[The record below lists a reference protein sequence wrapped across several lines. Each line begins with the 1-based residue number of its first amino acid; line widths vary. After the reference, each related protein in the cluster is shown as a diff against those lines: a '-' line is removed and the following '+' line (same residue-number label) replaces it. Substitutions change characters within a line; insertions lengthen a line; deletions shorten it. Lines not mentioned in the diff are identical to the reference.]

1 MAGSVG
7 NPVLGIGDIKPEV
20 EGQTKEVKKSEG
32 SGIESGEE
40 REEEMA
46 MAAGNSIP
54 RSLSR
59 PQLDVSGAAIQ
70 GNLEERDP
78 TILLPNQSD
87 DISHLAVDIGGS
99 LIKLVYFSRHEDKP
113 VEDKRRRS
121 LKQRFCISNG
131 NRRCY
136 PILGGR
142 LHFVKFE
149 TSKISDC
156 LDFIKSKNLHCGG
169 MNLHRWPCDTWSDE
183 NVVVKATGGG
193 AYKFADLFK
202 ERLGV
207 SLDKEDEM
215 DCLVAGAH
223 FLLKAIRHEA
233 FTHMEGQKEFV
244 QIDQNDL
251 FPYLLVNIGSGVS
264 IIKVDGDGKFQRV
277 SGTNVGGG
285 TYWGLGKLLTKCKS
299 FDELLEL
306 SQRGDNRT
314 IDMLVGDIYG
324 GMDYS
329 KIGLSASTIASS
341 FGKATS
347 ENKELEDYRPED
359 ICLSLLRMIS
369 YNIGQIAYLNA
380 LQFGLKKIFFG
391 GFFIRGHA
399 YTMDAISFA
408 VQFWSKGDA
417 TAMFLRHEGF
427 LGALGAFM
435 SYGKHGLDDLMVHQ
449 LVERFPMGAP
459 CVGGK
464 IHGPPLG
471 DLNEK
476 ISWMEKFVRKGTEIT
491 APVPMTPGTT
501 GLGGFEVPSS
511 RGNTLRSDASNL
523 NVGVLHLVPNLEVFP
538 LLADLKTYEP
548 NTIDLSDHSE
558 LELMPLFLVDAVGT
572 GSEYCL
578 SICQILL
585 TRLWLVRVELMMLK
599 GEVMHLLVH
608 CQPTWLGIFQ
618 LQFCLTRLMEEPAA
632 YGKLG
637 LANLLELREECLRE
651 FQFSDAYRSI
661 KQRQLLPPSLFLF
674 FCPFLFCGCC
684 YGVGLTK
691 EKSNYRWEN
700 EASLAVLPDLLL
712 ELDSMSEDA
721 RLFTLIEGVLAAN
734 IFDWGSRACVDLYH
748 KGTII
753 EIYRMSRKKMQRPWR
768 VDDFDMFKERMLGS
782 GDERPPPHKRALL
795 FVDNSGADIVL
806 GMLPLARELLRRGTE
821 VVLVANSL
829 PALNDVTAMELP
841 DIVAEAAK
849 HCEILRRAAEAGG
862 LLVDAMINIQDGSK
876 EDSPSVPPLMVVENG
891 CGSPC
896 IDLRQVSSELAAA
909 AKDADL
915 IILEGMGR
923 AIHTNFNA
931 RFNCDALK
939 LAMVKNQRLAEKL
952 LKGNIYDC
960 VCRFEPS
967 S

>member
-1 MAGSVG
+1 MADLTEDP
-7 NPVLGIGDIKPEV
+7 NPVLDIDGLLINQEHNKTQE
-20 EGQTKEVKKSEG
+20 EDNNNSNSQLKNKSAVFGKDREDNSSKNQNQAERDMASIHR
-32 SGIESGEE
+32 SG
-40 REEEMA
+40 
-46 MAAGNSIP
+46 
-54 RSLSR
+54 SR
-59 PQLDVSGAAIQ
+59 PQLDLSKAAIG
-70 GNLEERDP
+70 GNFEEKDP

-87 DISHLAVDIGGS
+87 DLSHLALDIGGS
-99 LIKLVYFSRHEDKP
+99 LIKLVYFSRHEGQSID
-113 VEDKRRRS
+113 DKRTKTLKERLGIANGTRRS
-121 LKQRFCISNG
+121 
-131 NRRCY
+131 Y

-149 TSKISDC
+149 TTKINEC
-156 LDFIKSKNLHCGG
+156 LDFIRSKQLHRGG
-169 MNLHRWPCDTWSDE
+169 MDSRHWNAEAPANE
-183 NVVVKATGGG
+183 NAVIKATGGG
-193 AYKFADLFK
+193 AFKFADLFK

-215 DCLVAGAH
+215 DCLVAGAN

-233 FTHMEGQKEFV
+233 FTHIEGRKEFV
-244 QIDQNDL
+244 QIDHNDL

-264 IIKVDGDGKFQRV
+264 MIKVDGDGKFQRV

-285 TYWGLGKLLTKCKS
+285 TYWGLGRLLTKCKS

-341 FGKATS
+341 FGKAIS
-347 ENKELEDYRPED
+347 DNKELEDYSPED
-359 ICLSLLRMIS
+359 ISLSLLRMIS

-380 LQFGLKKIFFG
+380 LRFGLKRIFFG

-399 YTMDAISFA
+399 YTMDTISFA
-408 VQFWSKGDA
+408 IHFWSKGDA
-417 TAMFLRHEGF
+417 QAMFLRHEGF

-435 SYGKHGLDDLMVHQ
+435 SYEKHGLDDLMVHQ

-459 CVGGK
+459 YTGGK

-476 ISWMEKFVRKGTEIT
+476 ISWMEKFVLKGTEIT
-491 APVPMTPGTT
+491 APVPMAPPPGTT

-511 RGNTLRSDASNL
+511 KGGTLRSDASAL
-523 NVGVLHLVPNLEVFP
+523 NVGVLHLVPTLEVFP
-538 LLADLKTYEP
+538 LLSDPKTYEP
-548 NTIDLSDHSE
+548 NTIDLADHNE
-558 LELMPLFLVDAVGT
+558 LEYWFTVLSGHLPDLVDKAVASEGGT
-572 GSEYCL
+572 DDAKRRGDAFARAFSAHL
-578 SICQILL
+578 S
-585 TRLWLVRVELMMLK
+585 RLIED
-599 GEVMHLLVH
+599 
-608 CQPTWLGIFQ
+608 
-618 LQFCLTRLMEEPAA
+618 PAA
-632 YGKLG
+632 YGKFG

-651 FQFSDAYRSI
+651 FQFHDAYRSI
-661 KQRQLLPPSLFLF
+661 KQR
-674 FCPFLFCGCC
+674 
-684 YGVGLTK
+684 
-691 EKSNYRWEN
+691 EN
-700 EASLAVLPDLLL
+700 EASLAVLADLFA
-712 ELDSMSEDA
+712 ELDSMSEET
-721 RLFTLIEGVLAAN
+721 RLLSLIEGVLAAN

-753 EIYRMSRKKMQRPWR
+753 EIYRMSRNKMQRPWH
-768 VDDFDMFKERMLGS
+768 VDDFDLFKERMLGS
-782 GDERPPPHKRALL
+782 GDKKPQPHKRALL

-829 PALNDVTAMELP
+829 PALNDVTAMEVP
-841 DIVAEAAK
+841 VIVAEAAK
-849 HCEILRRAAEAGG
+849 HCDILRRAAEAGS
-862 LLVDAMINIQDGSK
+862 LLVDAMINPSDSSK
-876 EDSPSVPPLMVVENG
+876 ENSSSVPLMVVENG

-923 AIHTNFNA
+923 ALHTNFNA
-931 RFNCDALK
+931 RFKCDALK

-952 LKGNIYDC
+952 IEGNIYDSPLIDS
-960 VCRFEPS
+960 VNTQIRFQLFGVIVMLVR
-967 S
+967 